1 MRNGVLRAFLV
12 VVGFLVATTGCATS
26 GLERL
31 PSLGV
36 AEQTGAVQ
44 VVRIKVESHY
54 FEPSRLMVKVG
65 VPVRLILDNAT
76 LMSGHD
82 FSIFSPDAGLEIDSY
97 VPARQQV
104 TVQFLPR
111 QTGEFEFYCN
121 IGDHAEKGGRGTLVV
136 VDELAGS
143 RASSR

>member
-1 MRNGVLRAFLV
+1 MFLAV
-12 VVGFLVATTGCATS
+12 CVLVATTGCATS

-36 AEQTGAVQ
+36 AEQTGSVQ
-44 VVRIKVESHY
+44 VVRLKVESHY
-54 FEPSRLMVKVG
+54 FEPSRVMVQVG
-65 VPVRLILDNAT
+65 VPVRLILQNGT

-82 FSIFSPDAGLEIDSY
+82 FSLFSPDVGVEINAY

-111 QTGEFEFYCN
+111 KTGEFEFYCN
-121 IGDHAEKGGRGTLVV
+121 IDDHAEKGGRGTLVV
-136 VDELAGS
+136 VDELS
-143 RASSR
+143 FQ